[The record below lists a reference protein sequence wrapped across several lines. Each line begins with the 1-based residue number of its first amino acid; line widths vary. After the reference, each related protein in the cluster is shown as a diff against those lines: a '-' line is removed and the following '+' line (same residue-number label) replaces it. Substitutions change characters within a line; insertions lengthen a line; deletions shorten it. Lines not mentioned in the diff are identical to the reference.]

1 MMCDTSLTHP
11 ANRSAVAARSAAI
24 GPQSRQLTS
33 LTCANAETD
42 KVIGKC
48 LPVRGTY
55 PQFGPVVDLAYT
67 RCRATW

>member
-11 ANRSAVAARSAAI
+11 ANRPATDARRAAADSQIPGR
-24 GPQSRQLTS
+24 TS

-42 KVIGKC
+42 KVIGKPF
-48 LPVRGTY
+48 PVKGTY